1 MDPMQDPGRA
11 LFAAPRLLLDR
22 RADGSLRLRSAEP
35 LREGVRAV
43 GLWLEQWARLAPER
57 PFLAQRAPGGVG
69 PGAWQTLCY
78 GEALQRVRAAATW
91 LLRNRRRNGGPVVV
105 LSDNSLE
112 HAVLKLA
119 AMHVGIPAAAVSTA
133 YSLASRDHAKLKGI
147 VQELEPG
154 VIYVGDAA
162 PFAAA
167 LAAIAPLHDAP
178 VVAGRNGAPGM
189 LPFAA
194 LLADTDAAAVEQA
207 FAAVGPDTVAKIL
220 FTSGSTGEP
229 KGVLNTQRM
238 LSSNQEARAQVWP
251 FLETTPPVLLD
262 WLPWNHTFGA
272 NHNFNMVLRFG
283 GTLYIDGGRPL
294 PGQFDTSLANLREV
308 SPTLYFNVPRGYDML
323 VAALKADRALRE
335 RFFAQLKVLFY
346 SAAALPQNLWD
357 ALIELSRE
365 ATGRPLPMVSAWGTT
380 ETAPLAT
387 DCHFQAP
394 RSGNIGV
401 PIPGCEL
408 KLLPAGDAY
417 EIRLRG
423 PNITPGYWKRPEQS
437 RAAFDEEGFYV
448 TGDAVRFADPA
459 RPEAGLVFGGRISED
474 FKLSTGTWV
483 NVGGLRIRGVE
494 CMAPLAQDIVV
505 AGHDRDYAAFLV
517 FPNLAACRQL
527 AGLPAAASPAQ
538 VLAHPAVREAA
549 RAGLARLRGQ
559 GGGSSMH
566 AARCLLLEEPPTI
579 DAGEITDKGY
589 INQRGVLKRRDA
601 LVRALYAEPP
611 DPAAIL
617 L

>member
-1 MDPMQDPGRA
+1 MNAGA
-11 LFAAPRLLLDR
+11 ELFAAPRLLLER
-22 RADGSLRLRSAEP
+22 GADGRLLLRSAEP
-35 LREGVRAV
+35 LGPCARAV
-43 GLWLEQWARLAPER
+43 GEWLEYWAALAPER
-57 PFLAQRAPGGVG
+57 CLMAQRDRAGG
-69 PGAWQTLCY
+69 WQSLTY
-78 GEALQRVRAAATW
+78 GEALRQVRAVATW
-91 LLRNRRRNGGPVVV
+91 LLRNRGRHGGPVVV

-147 VQELEPG
+147 IRELDPG
-154 VIYVGDAA
+154 LIYVGDAA

-167 LAAIAPLHDAP
+167 LDAIAPLHSAT
-178 VVAGRNGAPGM
+178 VVAGRNAAAGM

-194 LLADTDAAAVEQA
+194 LAEEADQAAVDAA
-207 FAAVGPDTVAKIL
+207 FAAVGPDTLAKIL

-238 LSSNQEARAQVWP
+238 LCSNQQARAQIWP
-251 FLETTPPVLLD
+251 FLESTPPVILD

-294 PGQFDTSLANLREV
+294 PGQFETSLANLREV
-308 SPTLYFNVPRGYDML
+308 APTLYFNVPRGYDML
-323 VAALKADRALRE
+323 VTALQADAVLRE
-335 RFFAQLKVLFY
+335 RFFCRLQVLFY
-346 SAAALPQNLWD
+346 SAAALPQHLWD
-357 ALIELSRE
+357 ALIELSQQ
-365 ATGRPLPMVSAWGTT
+365 ATGRPVPMVSAWGTT

-423 PNITPGYWKRPEQS
+423 PNITPGYWQRPEQT
-437 RAAFDEEGFYV
+437 RQAFDEEGYYV
-448 TGDAVRFADPA
+448 TGDAVKFADPA
-459 RPEAGLVFGGRISED
+459 RPEAGLIFGGRISED

-483 NVGGLRIRGVE
+483 NVGGTRLRGVE
-494 CMAPLAQDIVV
+494 CMAPVAQDIVV
-505 AGHDRDYAAFLV
+505 AGHDRDYVAFLV
-517 FPNLAACRQL
+517 FPNLAACRRL
-527 AGLPAAASPAQ
+527 AGLPDDAPAPA

-549 RAGLARLRGQ
+549 RAGLARLKAQ
-559 GGGSSMH
+559 GGGSSMY
-566 AARCLLLEEPPTI
+566 AARCLLMDEPPTI

-589 INQRGVLKRRDA
+589 VNQRGVLKRREA
-601 LVRALYAEPP
+601 LLRRLFQDPP
-611 DPAAIL
+611 DAAVIVL
-617 L
+617 